1 MLYTHVLIIYAYL
14 PCFDTIHRIFKCVV
28 YTQEE
33 NNLASANDAALV
45 RDYAIS

>member
-14 PCFDTIHRIFKCVV
+14 ACSDTIHRIFKHVV

-45 RDYAIS
+45 RDYS